1 LAQLSKRGID
11 IRSIVD
17 GLPSAESGSITSFC
31 HRTWDSQI
39 IFLQVIAV
47 MRVSRTWDA
56 FKRSFDEAF
65 PRHGAQIEMRLEDVD
80 QNQPRRTTRG

>member
-1 LAQLSKRGID
+1 
-11 IRSIVD
+11 
-17 GLPSAESGSITSFC
+17 
-31 HRTWDSQI
+31 
-39 IFLQVIAV
+39 LQVIAV

-56 FKRSFDEAF
+56 FKRNFDEAF